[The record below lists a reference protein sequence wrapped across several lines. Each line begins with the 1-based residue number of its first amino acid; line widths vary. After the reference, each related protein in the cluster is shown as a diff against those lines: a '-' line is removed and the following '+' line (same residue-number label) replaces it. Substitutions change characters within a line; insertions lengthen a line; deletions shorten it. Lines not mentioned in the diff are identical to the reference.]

1 MEGNMDLAPGGQCME
16 FSRCPAGT
24 KFSSHLGLV
33 TYLLGSKLTLF
44 SYGRDGHQPYSRGL
58 GTHSKDFPMKG
69 GMTIPH
75 IEIFDPGTYDTG
87 DWKTVRDEKVADF
100 DYPKE
105 LHDLHNQYP
114 LTPEV
119 MKIKS
124 NMLPAKQV

>member
-1 MEGNMDLAPGGQCME
+1 MTNIFSGGLKPPPRLLSFGDGLVFRGKMLVLWRGTWILAPGGQCME

-58 GTHSKDFPMKG
+58 GTHSKDFPMKA

-75 IEIFDPGTYDTG
+75 IVIFDPGTYDTG
-87 DWKTVRDEKVADF
+87 D
-100 DYPKE
+100 
-105 LHDLHNQYP
+105 
-114 LTPEV
+114 
-119 MKIKS
+119 
-124 NMLPAKQV
+124 